1 MSRQTG
7 RSVQRREPR
16 FDRSSAELWRWPTA
30 GAISAAVLALALAP
44 IRPDRDTQWLRT
56 LWPGDID
63 NASAVL
69 QVIAA
74 AAITTITLTFSLTV
88 VALQLASQQF
98 SPRLLRDFVR
108 DRVTKAVLAVLV
120 ATFAYA
126 LVLLR
131 TLGDDLTVPVPAM
144 TVGALLGL
152 ASLAAVLVFITHI
165 TTLLRVDTMMRTVHE
180 ETSTVIDAA
189 YEHRDQ
195 PAPPSPELLRLDDPP
210 AHRVCADRSG
220 FVSDVD
226 VARTVE
232 AARTHGVLVWVIA
245 RPGDHVVAGTPI
257 ADVWDRP
264 TPRPHGATA
273 DRQQLDD
280 AVCAAVSLDYERT
293 AHADPAFGLR
303 QLTDIAVKALSPGIN
318 DPVTAAH
325 AIGHNAD
332 LLVRLVH
339 SHLGPRLHSDD
350 DGVPRVVVGDRDLQ
364 YYLDLA
370 CGQVRRYGRRE
381 PTVLGALLRMLRDVA
396 TNTRDTAERAEIE
409 RQTALVLAEMAAELL
424 EPDQESVRQVA
435 RQVRAVL
442 TDDPLAYRDRSGET
456 RSI

>member
-1 MSRQTG
+1 MSRRTG
-7 RSVQRREPR
+7 RSPEQREPQL
-16 FDRSSAELWRWPTA
+16 DRSSAELWKWPTTS
-30 GAISAAVLALALAP
+30 AIAAAVLALLLAP
-44 IRPDRDTQWLRT
+44 IRPDRDTMWLRT

-74 AAITTITLTFSLTV
+74 ATITTITLTFSLTV

-120 ATFAYA
+120 ATFTYS

-131 TLGDDLTVPVPAM
+131 TLGDDLAVPVPAM
-144 TVGALLGL
+144 TVGALMGLG
-152 ASLAAVLVFITHI
+152 SLAAVLAFITHI

-180 ETSTVIDAA
+180 ETSAVIDAA

-195 PAPPSPELLRLDDPP
+195 PAPPSPDGLDLDGPP
-210 AHRVCADRSG
+210 ARHVSADRSG

-226 VARTVE
+226 VAALVT
-232 AARTHGVLVWVIA
+232 AARAHHALVRVVA
-245 RPGDHVVAGTPI
+245 RPGDHVISGTPLAEI
-257 ADVWDRP
+257 WDRP
-264 TPRPHGATA
+264 GPTTPSA
-273 DRQQLDD
+273 DEREPLDD
-280 AVCAAVSLDYERT
+280 EVRDAISLDYERT
-293 AHADPAFGLR
+293 TRADPAFGLR

-332 LLVRLVH
+332 ILVRLVH
-339 SHLGPRLHSDD
+339 SHLGPRLYTDD
-350 DGVPRVVVGDRDLQ
+350 DGAPRVVVGDRDLR

-396 TNTRDTAERAEIE
+396 SNTQHPTERAEIE
-409 RQTALVLAEMAAELL
+409 RQTALVLDEMTSDLL
-424 EPDQESVRQVA
+424 EPDQEDVHQVA
-435 RQVRAVL
+435 AQIRAVL
-442 TDDPLAYRDRSGET
+442 ADDPLAYRDRSGET